1 MFGIKTFF
9 TGLLTGSVGSLLA
22 MQFHVMNTNEGVIV
36 VPRAHQPA
44 LFTTYVDVRK
54 WDQNKWNQHPE
65 VVEAAVRSGRT
76 ELLAT
81 EAEDAPLYDPNATN
95 ATNAGGEVTAAEK
108 ARLAMD
114 ALVPIRFKNDPSSHQ
129 SSQGNY
135 AVGSQNAVPWNP
147 QQTYSP
153 APVSGGQNSNTQGVE
168 QNYASGQNWNHIDVN
183 KMPTLGRPI
192 PYEEPSANVAS
203 QPAVVPQKQ
212 EQTSTEWVKSLLKS
226 VMPQSDEQA
235 SVTTQPQHGN
245 AFPTQQYNPAQMTP
259 AQVAPAQTAP
269 NQSRQRQS
277 PQVPNQPSGF
287 DGGRQ
292 YHPAV
297 RPF

>member
-54 WDQNKWNQHPE
+54 WDQNKWSQHPE
-65 VVEAAVRSGRT
+65 VIEAAVKSGRT

-81 EAEDAPLYDPNATN
+81 EAEDAPLYDPNT
-95 ATNAGGEVTAAEK
+95 TNAGGEITAAEK

-129 SSQGNY
+129 SSQVNHP
-135 AVGSQNAVPWNP
+135 AGSQNAVPWNP
-147 QQTYSP
+147 QQSYSP
-153 APVSGGQNSNTQGVE
+153 PPTAGAQSSNSRVIE

-192 PYEEPSANVAS
+192 PFEEPAANVSS
-203 QPAVVPQKQ
+203 QQVVEPQK
-212 EQTSTEWVKSLLKS
+212 QTSTEWVKSLLKS

-245 AFPTQQYNPAQMTP
+245 AFPTQHYNPAQMSP
-259 AQVAPAQTAP
+259 AQSAP
-269 NQSRQRQS
+269 NQARPNQVPQ